1 MEQSIDDILSNS
13 TPQEIA
19 VDTPTQE
26 AEQPVSEVTQA
37 VERELPVEA
46 NVDSGKEKGWE
57 YHAYKDEKEKR
68 KQLEQQL
75 ALVQRQ
81 MEQFQSTQKQEPVD
95 MFADPDG
102 FVNSIKQQYS
112 ELKQEL
118 TLQQSEFRAVT
129 KFGADA
135 VKEAEAAFYDV
146 AKNNKVLADAAFNS
160 RSPHEF
166 VVEWYKNQK
175 TLQEVGGDIGSY
187 KDKLKSEI
195 EAETRAKVM
204 AELESKG
211 IILRQQDI
219 QSTLPTDL
227 SSTRNVGERSPVFTG
242 QTPLTDL
249 IGGRKR

>member
-1 MEQSIDDILSNS
+1 MEQSIDDILSKE
-13 TPQEIA
+13 PQETA
-19 VDTPTQE
+19 VEAPAQI
-26 AEQPVSEVTQA
+26 AEQPVAEVTQA
-37 VERELPVEA
+37 VEQPLPVEA
-46 NVDSGKEKGWE
+46 NADDGKEKGWE

-102 FVNSIKQQYS
+102 FVRSLEQKY
-112 ELKQEL
+112 EALERKL
-118 TLQQSEFRAVT
+118 TLQQSETRAIT
-129 KFGADA
+129 KYGEAE
-135 VKEAEAAFYDV
+135 VKEAEAAFYNAAV
-146 AKNNKVLADAAFNS
+146 NNKALADAAFNS
-160 RSPHEF
+160 GYPHGF
-166 VVEWYKNQK
+166 VVDWYKNQK

-204 AELESKG
+204 AELEGKG

-219 QSTLPTDL
+219 QSSLPTDL
-227 SSTRNVGERSPVFTG
+227 SSTRNVGERSPVYTG
-242 QTPLTDL
+242 QTPLGDL
-249 IGGRKR
+249 IGGKKR